1 MVLRNRRS
9 WQSLADLQQ
18 GSNDSLSVGDIDLSA
33 DLMERIVVNSKAL
46 RLAAVRFGGFLG
58 VECAGYRGE
67 TDQYELTVADDNAQ
81 IGVATGVS
89 RVTRAESSK
98 YSISDDDL
106 NRHNF
111 RNGTLGLLLN
121 TAAQEDRLSITERL
135 DPSAQA
141 QLLDRALR
149 ESAIK
154 GILRHNT
161 IDIWKSRQRTHNGMI
176 TTVDAMIS
184 GIAGG
189 AILAGGPPLQ
199 VAGAVGLFVSAYN
212 LFNARTTSKLLNAD
226 VKDALIDPFSASMR
240 WSRALMGCGI
250 LATQQLVE
258 AQ

>member
-1 MVLRNRRS
+1 
-9 WQSLADLQQ
+9 
-18 GSNDSLSVGDIDLSA
+18 
-33 DLMERIVVNSKAL
+33 
-46 RLAAVRFGGFLG
+46 
-58 VECAGYRGE
+58 
-67 TDQYELTVADDNAQ
+67 
-81 IGVATGVS
+81 
-89 RVTRAESSK
+89 
-98 YSISDDDL
+98 
-106 NRHNF
+106 
-111 RNGTLGLLLN
+111 
-121 TAAQEDRLSITERL
+121 
-135 DPSAQA
+135 
-141 QLLDRALR
+141 
-149 ESAIK
+149 
-154 GILRHNT
+154 
-161 IDIWKSRQRTHNGMI
+161 MI